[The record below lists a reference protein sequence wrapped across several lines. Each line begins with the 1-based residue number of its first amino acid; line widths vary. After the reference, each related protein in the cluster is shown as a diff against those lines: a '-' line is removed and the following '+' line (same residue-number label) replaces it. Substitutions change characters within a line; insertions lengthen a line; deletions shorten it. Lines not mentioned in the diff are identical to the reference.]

1 MNYKFLFLVGSALN
15 HFEEKD
21 FSVYTTEQR
30 FLQTLDTIKSIKE
43 KVPDAYILLYEGSEN
58 PIDEKYQTILEEQ
71 TDLYLECGSDL
82 IMRGVYENLHNDP
95 MRFTYGK
102 SLLECRCLQVSL
114 NHILENNLFN
124 DTTRVLKLT
133 GRYTLNDEFDIEDYK
148 TSFLSNKYVMKY
160 YDYEE
165 RFADSE
171 NWYSNIYGCKGS
183 MITGLW
189 SFDRFLFN
197 DVMSVLEK
205 SFVYMEKAIGVTSG
219 IDIEHSFYHFIDRD
233 KILNVPVL
241 GIDIIKGMETANYSI

>member
-30 FLQTLDTIKSIKE
+30 FLQTLDTIKSIRT

-58 PIDEKYQTILEEQ
+58 PIDVKYQTILEEQ
-71 TDLYLECGSDL
+71 VDLYLECGSDL
-82 IMRGVYENLHNDP
+82 IMRGVYENLHHNP
-95 MRFTYGK
+95 TKFTYGK
-102 SLLECRCLQVSL
+102 SMLECRCLQVSL

-124 DTTRVLKLT
+124 DTTRVFKIS
-133 GRYTLNDEFDIEDYK
+133 GRYKLNDNFNIDDYK
-148 TSFLSNKYVMKY
+148 SNFLSNKYVMKY
-160 YDYEE
+160 YDYEK
-165 RFADSE
+165 RFEKQDNLYA
-171 NWYSNIYGCKGS
+171 NIYGCKGS
-183 MITGLW
+183 MMTGLW

-197 DVMSVLEK
+197 DIRKVLEEC
-205 SFVYMEKAIGVTSG
+205 FVYMEQAIQFTSG

-241 GIDIIKGMETANYSI
+241 GIDIIKGMSKEIYSL

>member
-15 HFEEKD
+15 HFQEKD

-71 TDLYLECGSDL
+71 VDSYLECGSDL
-82 IMRGVYENLHNDP
+82 IMKGVYENLHHNP
-95 MRFTYGK
+95 TKFIYGK
-102 SLLECRCLQVSL
+102 SMLECRCLQVSL

-124 DTTRVLKLT
+124 DTTRVFKMT

-148 TSFLSNKYVMKY
+148 SNFLSNKYVMKY
-160 YDYEE
+160 YNYEK
-165 RFADSE
+165 RFEKRDNLYA
-171 NWYSNIYGCKGS
+171 NIYGCKGS
-183 MITGLW
+183 MMTGLW

-197 DVMSVLEK
+197 DIRKVLEEC
-205 SFVYMEKAIGVTSG
+205 FVYMEQAIQFTSG
-219 IDIEHSFYHFIDRD
+219 IDIEHSFYHFIERD

-241 GIDIIKGMETANYSI
+241 GLNLNKGMNGDVYSL